1 MIDFFIQEVSQKRDL
16 VQIIGNWSVV
26 VALAISALAFLISIR
41 ALRLQRKSIQAG
53 LFNDISRRIHD
64 IDQQQKE
71 AEAEGKK
78 AVENWYQRLINAYD
92 YFAFYANNKYI
103 TDDMELYFKD
113 GVIKEIDRLK
123 EFAHLRNAAGME
135 LNELKTFYKRHTGKE
150 ISS

>member
-1 MIDFFIQEVSQKRDL
+1 MIDFFIQEVSQKRGF
-16 VQIIGNWSVV
+16 VEIISGWSVV
-26 VALAISALAFLISIR
+26 VALAFSALAFLVSIR
-41 ALRLQRKSIQAG
+41 SLRLQRKSIQAG

-71 AEAEGKK
+71 AESEGEK

-103 TDDMELYFKD
+103 TDEMEQYFKD
-113 GVIKEIDRLK
+113 AIVKEIDRLK
-123 EFAHLRNAAGME
+123 GFAHLRNTVGLE
-135 LNELKTFYKRHTGKE
+135 LNELKTFYKRHTRKE